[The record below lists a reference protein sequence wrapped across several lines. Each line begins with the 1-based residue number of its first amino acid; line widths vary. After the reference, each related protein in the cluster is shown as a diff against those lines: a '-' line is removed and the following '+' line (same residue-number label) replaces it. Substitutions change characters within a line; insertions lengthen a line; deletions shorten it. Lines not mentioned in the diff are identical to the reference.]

1 MTNDLT
7 GVLTELRLA
16 YRAYQSAKREKK
28 EEIRQKY
35 EFLIAEETREAV
47 EGAKYTFAKLLK
59 DRKEAFDL
67 KVTDIQ
73 DHVLRTRNWKMWE
86 ELRDYAAITPEQVL
100 RDASREE
107 RAKLKAPYRW
117 DDDNYDVLWW
127 QHDRKGKPMDEPIR
141 LEVDNKDRPGSPLV
155 TREHMALVKEH
166 HGNYNDFLRKTATPV
181 IFERFPISKED

>member
-35 EFLIAEETREAV
+35 EFIIAEETREAV

-86 ELRDYAAITPEQVL
+86 ELRDYADITPEQVL

-117 DDDNYDVLWW
+117 DENEALVLWW
-127 QHDRKGKPMDEPIR
+127 QHDKKGKTLAEPIR
-141 LEVDNKDRPGSPLV
+141 IEVDPEYPAIPDMDQD
-155 TREHMALVKEH
+155 TRARAKTEFGLGWVKSTVVPII
-166 HGNYNDFLRKTATPV
+166 L
-181 IFERFPISKED
+181 ERFPKED